1 MTILKTDTVS
11 GIGTEGT
18 VFEGD
23 ITFDSLNYM
32 TLPKGTTTQ
41 SNRGRALLM
50 GNQSSAADGM
60 KYFSLIS
67 SGNTILFGD
76 LTNNAV
82 AWGAAGGSSTR
93 GVIGGGSPVTNTM
106 EYVTIATTSN
116 ALDFGDLTVAR
127 RHAGVVGNDT
137 RGCWGGGETANSA
150 TQTDTIDYITFATTG
165 DAADF
170 GNLTAGRRGCPG
182 GSSPTRGLFAGG
194 QLESPAPATH
204 QNIIDYITFASTGNA
219 ADFGDLTNAVM
230 NFEGTSSPTRAVWAG
245 GNAPN
250 SGTTL
255 NNIEYVTIAST
266 GNAIDFGDLQTKT
279 GGMIGASA
287 SHIRAMWTGGYA
299 INHWTNGIQF
309 ITIATTG
316 NSAEWGDLIAGND
329 NERGGY
335 MGATSD
341 SHGGLSE

>member
-1 MTILKTDTVS
+1 MTIRKTDTVS

-106 EYVTIATTSN
+106 EYVTIATTGNSLN
-116 ALDFGDLTVAR
+116 FGDLTDAR
-127 RHAGVVGNDT
+127 RHAGVVGNNT
-137 RGCWGGGETANSA
+137 RGCWGGGETAGAA
-150 TQTDTIDYITFATTG
+150 TQTNVIDYITFASTG
-165 DAADF
+165 NAADF
-170 GNLTAGRRGCPG
+170 GDLTAARRGCPG

-194 QLESPAPATH
+194 QLESPAT
-204 QNIIDYITFASTGNA
+204 DTGLNTMEYVSFQTGGDFV
-219 ADFGDLTNAVM
+219 DFGDLTATIKQRN
-230 NFEGTSSPTRAVWAG
+230 G
-245 GNAPN
+245 GC
-250 SGTTL
+250 S
-255 NNIEYVTIAST
+255 NN
-266 GNAIDFGDLQTKT
+266 
-279 GGMIGASA
+279 
-287 SHIRAMWTGGYA
+287 
-299 INHWTNGIQF
+299 
-309 ITIATTG
+309 
-316 NSAEWGDLIAGND
+316 
-329 NERGGY
+329 
-335 MGATSD
+335 
-341 SHGGLSE
+341 HGGL

>member
-50 GNQSSAADGM
+50 GNLSSAADGM

-76 LTNNAV
+76 LTGNDII
-82 AWGAAGGSSTR
+82 WGGAGASSTR

-106 EYVTIATTSN
+106 EYVTIATTGNSLN
-116 ALDFGDLTVAR
+116 FGDLTDAR
-127 RHAGVVGNDT
+127 RHAGVVGNNT

-150 TQTDTIDYITFATTG
+150 TQTNIIDYITFASAG
-165 DAADF
+165 NAADF
-170 GNLTAGRRGCPG
+170 GDLTAGRRGCPG

-194 QLESPAPATH
+194 QLETPSSGTKV
-204 QNIIDYITFASTGNA
+204 NTIDYVTISTAGNA
-219 ADFGDLTNAVM
+219 TDFGDRTVAVS
-230 NFEGTSSPTRAVWAG
+230 NFAGTSSLTRAVWAG
-245 GNAPN
+245 GGAPAIN
-250 SGTTL
+250 T
-255 NNIEYVTIAST
+255 IDYVTIAST
-266 GNAIDFGDLQTKT
+266 GNASDFGDLQTT
-279 GGMIGASA
+279 VYSLVGACA
-287 SHIRAMWTGGYA
+287 SHIRGMWTGGYTGST
-299 INHWTNGIQF
+299 WTNSIQF
-309 ITIATTG
+309 VTIASTG
-316 NSAEWGDLIAGND
+316 NAADWGDLISTNSTAD
-329 NERGGY
+329 DERGGY

>member
-23 ITFDSLNYM
+23 ITFDSVNYM

-106 EYVTIATTSN
+106 EYVTIATTGNSLN
-116 ALDFGDLTVAR
+116 FGDLTDAR
-127 RHAGVVGNDT
+127 RHAGVVGSDT
-137 RGCWGGGETANSA
+137 RGCWCGGRIHPANS
-150 TQTDTIDYITFATTG
+150 DTIDYITFASTG

-170 GNLTAGRRGCPG
+170 GDLTAGRRGGPG

-194 QLESPAPATH
+194 QLETPSAGTLV
-204 QNIIDYITFASTGNA
+204 NTIDYI
-219 ADFGDLTNAVM
+219 
-230 NFEGTSSPTRAVWAG
+230 
-245 GNAPN
+245 
-250 SGTTL
+250 
-255 NNIEYVTIAST
+255 TIAST
-266 GNAIDFGDLQTKT
+266 GNATDFGDLVTT
-279 GGMIGASA
+279 TYSLIGACG
-287 SHIRAMWTGGYA
+287 SHIRGMWTGGYTGST
-299 INHWTNGIQF
+299 WTNSIQF

-316 NSAEWGDLIAGND
+316 NAAEWGDLITTNSSAD
-329 NERGGY
+329 SERGAY

>member
-1 MTILKTDTVS
+1 MTILRTETVS

-127 RHAGVVGNDT
+127 RHAGVVGSDT
-137 RGCWGGGETANSA
+137 RGCWGGGETAGAA
-150 TQTDTIDYITFATTG
+150 TQTNVIDYITFASTG
-165 DAADF
+165 NAADF
-170 GNLTAGRRGCPG
+170 GDLTAARRGCPG

-204 QNIIDYITFASTGNA
+204 QNIIDYITIATTGNA
-219 ADFGDLTNAVM
+219 ADFGDIQTNVNHTSAV
-230 NFEGTSSPTRAVWAG
+230 SSPIRIVMYG
-245 GNAPN
+245 GNN
-250 SGTTL
+250 K
-255 NNIEYVTIAST
+255 NEIQYHEFAST
-266 GNAIDFGDLQTKT
+266 GNFTNFGDLTEAR
-279 GGMIGASA
+279 GSCASA
-287 SHIRAMWTGGYA
+287 S
-299 INHWTNGIQF
+299 NG
-309 ITIATTG
+309 
-316 NSAEWGDLIAGND
+316 
-329 NERGGY
+329 
-335 MGATSD
+335 
-341 SHGGLSE
+341 HGGL